1 MASEPLFV
9 GSSSRHFD
17 LRLYD
22 ALWLIRSTNDH
33 RPESF
38 LFFIFCALLASQGP
52 PWREESAD
60 DSTCK
65 TGYHWSRYLVEMNVR
80 PNDTISCKKRQ
91 EIH

>member
-1 MASEPLFV
+1 MARKPLFV
-9 GSSSRHFD
+9 GSSSGHFD

-38 LFFIFCALLASQGP
+38 LFFHFLRSS
-52 PWREESAD
+52 RVSSAD

-65 TGYHWSRYLVEMNVR
+65 SGYHWSRYLVEMNVR
-80 PNDTISCKKRQ
+80 PNDKISCKKGQ

>member
-52 PWREESAD
+52 PWR
-60 DSTCK
+60 
-65 TGYHWSRYLVEMNVR
+65 SRQMTAPVKLDIIGPDIWLR
-80 PNDTISCKKRQ
+80 
-91 EIH
+91 

>member
-38 LFFIFCALLASQGP
+38 LFSFSALF
-52 PWREESAD
+52 
-60 DSTCK
+60 
-65 TGYHWSRYLVEMNVR
+65 SRLKDHHGGVGR
-80 PNDTISCKKRQ
+80 
-91 EIH
+91 